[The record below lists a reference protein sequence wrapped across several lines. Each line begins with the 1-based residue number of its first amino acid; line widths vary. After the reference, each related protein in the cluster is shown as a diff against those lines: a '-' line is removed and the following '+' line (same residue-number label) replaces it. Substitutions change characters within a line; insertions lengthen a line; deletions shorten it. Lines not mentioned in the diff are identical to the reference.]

1 MLSEQVWSRVGAAP
15 AHLASWQHP
24 HQGATGLG
32 FLSVARILG
41 GHWPRNAMIA
51 PTTDYARKPCCC
63 HSAGGHSVC
72 LPQWNGRGRT
82 RPQAW
87 RRRSERRAGSKAG
100 EAAPGWENG
109 YSIQRLPDARGSQG
123 RNRCRH
129 DVDASRVLHLQTAWL
144 ERLLGLQTF
153 RNQGLEASAFPKVLP
168 ADHRDRG
175 SLGLASLCPAWH
187 HLRVLT
193 PYAQQAPQR
202 TSGLQ
207 AWAASKLPFFFSP
220 EGVGVGTRKTV
231 PSARGSPEAHAPPRS
246 RGAGPL
252 HWPLAADTGGHL
264 GRRPEV
270 APLCWTPAPTLLRL
284 CLPSPAAAP
293 PASDSQILFPSPAS
307 PPVQRSAEGGTRAV
321 PGPLSPS
328 SDQAG
333 PTRFPDPRAWFA
345 VSSPLDPPHL
355 CSFRPPHHPVLTA
368 REGQPPVSPLP
379 SPLKTMGE
387 NPGASRD
394 GGQGQAGPPLLPL
407 EPPVSTSPPSGGP
420 VTAAH
425 PEPLCVHSVPCR

>member
-1 MLSEQVWSRVGAAP
+1 M
-15 AHLASWQHP
+15 
-24 HQGATGLG
+24 
-32 FLSVARILG
+32 
-41 GHWPRNAMIA
+41 
-51 PTTDYARKPCCC
+51 
-63 HSAGGHSVC
+63 C

-100 EAAPGWENG
+100 EAAPGWENA

-129 DVDASRVLHLQTAWL
+129 DVDASQVLHLQTAWL

-220 EGVGVGTRKTV
+220 EGVGVGTRKRV

-246 RGAGPL
+246 LGGRPPALAAGCRHRRASQKEARGGPHSAGPRRPRFCVFVCLLPQLLHLPRTLRFSSLARPLLLSSAQQRGALGQFPARSAPPL
-252 HWPLAADTGGHL
+252 TKLDQHASLTLEPGLRSAH
-264 GRRPEV
+264 
-270 APLCWTPAPTLLRL
+270 CWTRHTCAASALLITL
-284 CLPSPAAAP
+284 CSQPEK
-293 PASDSQILFPSPAS
+293 ASHPCS
-307 PPVQRSAEGGTRAV
+307 
-321 PGPLSPS
+321 LSP
-328 SDQAG
+328 
-333 PTRFPDPRAWFA
+333 
-345 VSSPLDPPHL
+345 
-355 CSFRPPHHPVLTA
+355 RPSKPWGKTQVHPETA
-368 REGQPPVSPLP
+368 ARG
-379 SPLKTMGE
+379 
-387 NPGASRD
+387 R
-394 GGQGQAGPPLLPL
+394 AGPPLLPL